1 MILKIAKYFQAQ
13 KMNINEFERNKPRVT
28 KAIIDEAIT
37 LTDQI
42 IKDNLSAKIY
52 DQRIESLYGK
62 LLKLREKFLL
72 GE

>member
-1 MILKIAKYFQAQ
+1 
-13 KMNINEFERNKPRVT
+13 MNINEFERNKPRVT
-28 KAIIDEAIT
+28 KGLIDEAIT

>member
-1 MILKIAKYFQAQ
+1 
-13 KMNINEFERNKPRVT
+13 MNINEFERNKPRVT
-28 KAIIDEAIT
+28 KGLIDEAIT

-42 IKDNLSAKIY
+42 IKDNLSGKIY

>member
-1 MILKIAKYFQAQ
+1 
-13 KMNINEFERNKPRVT
+13 MNINEFERNKPRVT
-28 KAIIDEAIT
+28 KTLIDEAIT

-42 IKDNLSAKIY
+42 IKDNLSGKIY

>member
-1 MILKIAKYFQAQ
+1 
-13 KMNINEFERNKPRVT
+13 MNINEFERNKPRVT
-28 KAIIDEAIT
+28 KTLIDEAIT

>member
-1 MILKIAKYFQAQ
+1 
-13 KMNINEFERNKPRVT
+13 MNINEFERNKPRVT

-42 IKDNLSAKIY
+42 IKDNLSGKIY